1 MKKGIYPIREVSAKF
16 QNEDT
21 TLYFGKSNK
30 MYLADLHD
38 HGITICD
45 AIENMISR
53 TSELFQLYY
62 SILSNDMNNVMK
74 VLAIISTIFMPLSF
88 LAGLYGMNFSYMPEL
103 AWRYGYFIILG
114 IMAVLVVGML
124 IVFKK
129 KKWL

>member
-1 MKKGIYPIREVSAKF
+1 
-16 QNEDT
+16 
-21 TLYFGKSNK
+21 
-30 MYLADLHD
+30 
-38 HGITICD
+38 
-45 AIENMISR
+45 MISR